1 MGELNVLKCG
11 LGTKGTKED
20 GGAFRCEEGH
30 SITGPP
36 WAGLCS
42 FVRASMK
49 LLMSHPLWP
58 GSFHRLVMHD
68 TEHRGNNTR
77 PNPTPHDR

>member
-30 SITGPP
+30 SVTGAAVGGPLLVRSASIEIAYVTSVMAGFFSPTRNARYGAP
-36 WAGLCS
+36 WQ
-42 FVRASMK
+42 
-49 LLMSHPLWP
+49 
-58 GSFHRLVMHD
+58 
-68 TEHRGNNTR
+68 
-77 PNPTPHDR
+77 